1 MHMKTKY
8 TLFRRNG
15 IYYSQDSATGQQ
27 KSLRTR
33 DEAEALK
40 LISARNEAHRQ
51 PVLTRLGGFD
61 LLQKYFL
68 SQVVDLQA
76 GVFQKGAKQAVV
88 KTHPIPKRKNLCI
101 IGCGYVFALHHAEE
115 KRQGTPLL

>member
-33 DEAEALK
+33 DEAEAKIRSLGGRTSSSVSRQTDFVVAGENAGSK
-40 LISARNEAHRQ
+40 LEKARSLGVR
-51 PVLTRLGGFD
+51 VLT
-61 LLQKYFL
+61 
-68 SQVVDLQA
+68 
-76 GVFQKGAKQAVV
+76 
-88 KTHPIPKRKNLCI
+88 
-101 IGCGYVFALHHAEE
+101 E
-115 KRQGTPLL
+115 KEYQELIENNME